1 MEDDVKRK
9 KVGSSGLKTTDFEE
23 VRRSVLLKP
32 NLISGITLLK
42 DGGGLEKKN
51 DFSPPSSF
59 TPLFVSGTDLG
70 LKAVPILS
78 NKVGSS
84 VVKPMGSPVA
94 NSTSGN
100 IL

>member
-1 MEDDVKRK
+1 M
-9 KVGSSGLKTTDFEE
+9 GSSGLKTTDFEE
-23 VRRSVLLKP
+23 VICSVLLKS
-32 NLISGITLLK
+32 NLISGIILLK
-42 DGGGLEKKN
+42 DGGGLEKKDN
-51 DFSPPSSF
+51 LSPPSPF

-70 LKAVPILS
+70 LKAVPILP

-84 VVKPMGSPVA
+84 VLKPMGSPVS